1 MGEKAPFF
9 QTVNQS
15 TKLRTILNYKLI
27 IRGGEEVPFCILI
40 DRATIVALKQH
51 EKTKKLVITSEKK
64 GEKV

>member
-27 IRGGEEVPFCILI
+27 IRRVNVTGLLTPF
-40 DRATIVALKQH
+40 
-51 EKTKKLVITSEKK
+51 TSESAAKPLNNTFYQK
-64 GEKV
+64 